1 MSAVIVWPKKQLQEG
16 LEEREKFAWKS
27 AKIKPA
33 YEPLLYS
40 IFSSEYIGSWKKQG
54 FRKKKFCLCPWHPR
68 WPDCRSRSS
77 PPLWRRHRLPVPPLP
92 KKNQKKSESCW
103 DCRSRSSLP
112 LWRRHHLPVPRQ
124 KKPKKYSGSDCL
136 SRSCPPLWRRHHLP
150 VPPLKKRKWKKSEV
164 DKIVVVDHVPH
175 CDIVIVLLTPP
186 ANKIGKIKKNQ
197 AAKIVVFDHVPCC
210 NIVTVLLSPHKI
222 K

>member
-103 DCRSRSSLP
+103 DCRSRS
-112 LWRRHHLPVPRQ
+112 
-124 KKPKKYSGSDCL
+124 
-136 SRSCPPLWRRHHLP
+136 CPPLWRRHHLP